1 MASGQQAVGA
11 ANRPASTAPILDRTV
26 SQGHCPA
33 VNKTPDLF
41 PANSIT
47 PLEWDWIQ
55 ELIQEA
61 QRQALREAFASSEA
75 ESSVA

>member
-1 MASGQQAVGA
+1 
-11 ANRPASTAPILDRTV
+11 
-26 SQGHCPA
+26 